1 MKTAVIIQA
10 RTKSTRFPRKVFE
23 KIGPYNSIEWI
34 FRRLENCHYVDEIIL
49 AIPDGERMDFIK
61 NIKINPKQTCVYFT
75 GSEQDV
81 MKRVIDAAE
90 SRNIDIIVDVT
101 ADCPFVDPEKIDA
114 GILEIKNFGVNY
126 CSNVYPFRTSPDG
139 FDIQVY
145 CTNILKSTYEHMQND
160 NIKNDHVGWNIPIVC
175 NIPNQ
180 YINIIT
186 TSSFKSVG
194 SQTAI
199 NNWAVTLDEP
209 ADLKLLNAIFDYF
222 QYFDM
227 SEKEIVQFLTENQD
241 VLELNKD
248 VKRKIPGE
256 TE

>member
-90 SRNIDIIVDVT
+90 SRNIDIIVDIT

-114 GILEIKNFGVNY
+114 GILEIKNFGVGY
-126 CSNVYPFRTSPDG
+126 CSNAYPFRTSLDG

-145 CTNILKSTYEHMQND
+145 HTSTLKNTYEYMQNK
-160 NIKNDHVGWNIPIVC
+160 NIINDHVGWNV
-175 NIPNQ
+175 PNCLHEHG
-180 YINIIT
+180 T
-186 TSSFKSVG
+186 TSLFSAVG
-194 SQTAI
+194 SQLAVD
-199 NNWAVTLDEP
+199 NWAVTLDEP

-222 QYFDM
+222 NYFDM